1 VGFSRLREAVLLYIF
16 QPFNPEGWAGLGY
29 IYRIEVR
36 YGWVVVREEGRR
48 EEGKEVWD
56 EVLFGGGGVGGG
68 RKNLFYFG

>member
-56 EVLFGGGGVGGG
+56 EVLFGGGGGGG
-68 RKNLFYFG
+68 IRKEL